1 MRYSH
6 SGAAKM
12 TTLAA
17 DITAVSMTFSVADGS
32 GYPDGSIGPF
42 FVTLGKGTL
51 SYEKILCSARSGNTF
66 TVWTDGIATGRGADG
81 TVAQTHSAPE
91 EIEHTWTAV
100 EADLASAHQQ
110 ADSGV
115 HGVTGD
121 VVGTTD
127 VQVLTGKTID
137 GDSNT
142 LQDIPQAA
150 VTGLV
155 AALAAKIAASIVN
168 AKGDLIVGTAD
179 DAVARLAAG
188 ANGHVLTADSAQ
200 ATGVKWAAVPSS
212 PRVLARVTPSGVT
225 SFNFGAAMVGYSLYR
240 IMYRAKS
247 SASAFTL
254 RARLRVAGVD
264 ASGGDYYDYGGGS
277 TYWGIAGAGSV
288 FSVGEILIANPSDT
302 EPTVFD
308 ARFTSGNSGGIYATT
323 QTGGY
328 HGLSAAYDDLTI
340 YSPAGE
346 LITGEFILV
355 GYGA

>member
-100 EADLASAHQQ
+100 EADLASDHIE

-127 VQVLTGKTID
+127 TQTLTNKTI
-137 GDSNT
+137 S
-142 LQDIPQAA
+142 QAQI
-150 VTGLV
+150 TGLT
-155 AALAAKIAASIVN
+155 AALAAKA
-168 AKGDLIVGTAD
+168 DL
-179 DAVARLAAG
+179 AG
-188 ANGHVLTADSAQ
+188 ATFTGEVDVVSA
-200 ATGVKWAAVPSS
+200 T
-212 PRVLARVTPSGVT
+212 
-225 SFNFGAAMVGYSLYR
+225 
-240 IMYRAKS
+240 
-247 SASAFTL
+247 
-254 RARLRVAGVD
+254 
-264 ASGGDYYDYGGGS
+264 
-277 TYWGIAGAGSV
+277 GAGST
-288 FSVGEILIANPSDT
+288 S
-302 EPTVFD
+302 
-308 ARFTSGNSGGIYATT
+308 ARQITLSTSAPSGGAD
-323 QTGGY
+323 G
-328 HGLSAAYDDLTI
+328 DVW
-340 YSPAGE
+340 
-346 LITGEFILV
+346 ITYV
-355 GYGA
+355 P